1 MEPGALGRRGS
12 PTLDDVPIINSAQAL
27 VQLVLTVAAFGLSAY
42 AFVDAVR
49 RPKEAFEY
57 ASKRTKTF
65 WSVLLGVAVALA
77 FVSING
83 GIGLLVILSVVAAGV
98 YLADVRPAVRTYGG
112 GRGRGPY
119 GGW

>member
-1 MEPGALGRRGS
+1 MATGASTSPLTYPGS
-12 PTLDDVPIINSAQAL
+12 VPIISSAQGL
-27 VQLVLTVAAFGLSAY
+27 VTLLLTVAAFAMT
-42 AFVDAVR
+42 AFAFADAVR
-49 RPKEAFEY
+49 RPAAAFEY

-65 WSVLLGVAVALA
+65 WSVLLGVALALS

-83 GIGLLVILSVVAAGV
+83 GLGLLVILPVVAAGV

-112 GRGRGPY
+112 GPSRGPY